1 MIYAEAE
8 MSTFPLLPAGSM
20 YGWLGQA
27 LTIVSL
33 PSPTS
38 IRSPET
44 YIPPQVK
51 AILRSREDPTMT
63 TNNMS
68 KTKLV
73 VFKSQNPPPTQLA
86 PLLSIG

>member
-51 AILRSREDPTMT
+51 AILRWEDPTMT